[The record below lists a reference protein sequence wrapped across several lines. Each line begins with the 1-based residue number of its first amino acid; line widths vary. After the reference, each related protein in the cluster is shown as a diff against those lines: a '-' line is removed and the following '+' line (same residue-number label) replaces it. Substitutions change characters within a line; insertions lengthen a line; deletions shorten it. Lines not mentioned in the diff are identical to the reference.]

1 VTAGRIL
8 IVDDEK
14 SQRDILTVILEGEG
28 YEITT
33 ASSVNQAIGLY
44 KSQPADLVLTDLSMP
59 EGDGLV
65 LLADL
70 IRLNR
75 EALIIVITAF
85 GTVGSAVE
93 AMKKGAFDYLTKPLD
108 REELLITVA
117 RAFEKLR
124 LVQENQ
130 RLRQQLHE
138 SFKIESILG
147 HHPLMEEVFRIVRKV
162 ALSSTTVL
170 ITGESGT
177 GKELVAR
184 ALHSESARRDRPFR
198 ALNCAAIPETLIE
211 SELFGHEKGA
221 FTGAQAKQ
229 IGLFET
235 VDKGTLFLD
244 EIGDLSLS
252 LQAKLLRVLQEKE
265 FRRIGGRDDIKVDVR
280 VIAATNRKL
289 ATAIKQGAFRED
301 LFYRLNVVSIHLPPL
316 RDRATD
322 IPELVEHFLGKF
334 GSSGKTI
341 KGVANQ
347 ALRVL
352 MDYHWPGNVRELE
365 SVIERAVL
373 LCDDEWINV
382 EDLPAEVRLRA
393 PVIDRMDFELPPEGF
408 SLEEFE
414 RQLLEKAMARSQGV
428 IARAAKML
436 GLSYKTMQ
444 YRLEK
449 YQLGRGMTGRSTPPE
464 GRDEHNLEA

>member
-235 VDKGTLFLD
+235 VD
-244 EIGDLSLS
+244 DLKAQAVQAEQANSELKTQVEQLKVSLAQA
-252 LQAKLLRVLQEKE
+252 QAKTSKQR
-265 FRRIGGRDDIKVDVR
+265 FPS
-280 VIAATNRKL
+280 ATRK
-289 ATAIKQGAFRED
+289 
-301 LFYRLNVVSIHLPPL
+301 N
-316 RDRATD
+316 
-322 IPELVEHFLGKF
+322 
-334 GSSGKTI
+334 
-341 KGVANQ
+341 
-347 ALRVL
+347 
-352 MDYHWPGNVRELE
+352 
-365 SVIERAVL
+365 
-373 LCDDEWINV
+373 
-382 EDLPAEVRLRA
+382 
-393 PVIDRMDFELPPEGF
+393 
-408 SLEEFE
+408 
-414 RQLLEKAMARSQGV
+414 
-428 IARAAKML
+428 
-436 GLSYKTMQ
+436 
-444 YRLEK
+444 
-449 YQLGRGMTGRSTPPE
+449 
-464 GRDEHNLEA
+464 